1 MKEKPFGKPVFY
13 FSLQNS
19 FQNVHI
25 LSKGDCHQYLKQL
38 ASELSSRGKIVF
50 GALFLSSS
58 SYFIF
63 KKAAGHLPCIYNPI
77 NCADI
82 DAANG
87 MQPQTCSFELCIF
100 MQLELGDKLGELSLW
115 TTVFYCIA
123 VIYKG
128 TYIQNAN
135 QRVGGHVFYAVL
147 HKTNQYDEI
156 RF

>member
-87 MQPQTCSFELCIF
+87 RQPQTSHLNCASLCSLNWVTNLVNSACEPQFSTALQSFTRARTYKMQTKELEDMFF
-100 MQLELGDKLGELSLW
+100 MQYYTRLIS
-115 TTVFYCIA
+115 TM
-123 VIYKG
+123 
-128 TYIQNAN
+128 
-135 QRVGGHVFYAVL
+135 R
-147 HKTNQYDEI
+147 
-156 RF
+156 